1 MRFAQPRLLPGSLR
15 SVLGLLFCSPIFLAF
30 AQPAARDPQI
40 AEFDRLI
47 KSERYQEAEPALER
61 FTASHADSAEGWYQ
75 LGYVY
80 FQTHKIW
87 PSVKAL
93 SKSLSLNPQQAH
105 AHRILGLDFTILG
118 RLDLARRE
126 LERTVELD
134 PKSAD
139 GHYSLG
145 RVLYEEGFYG
155 LAAEHLERSASLR
168 PEDVKTLH
176 NLGLTYEALNQLDRS
191 REAFEK
197 ALTFNDKSPRPSEW
211 PYINYGSFLN
221 RRFEFAEA
229 VSVLEKGREI
239 QAKSDPLEFELGK
252 AYRGLG
258 KLDLAATA
266 LEKARQLN
274 PGNSDYLY
282 VLAFV
287 YRSLG
292 RTNEATAA
300 LAEFTRLKK
309 AQDAGQPVPVKV
321 D

>member
-1 MRFAQPRLLPGSLR
+1 MA
-15 SVLGLLFCSPIFLAF
+15 LLFCSAISVAF
-30 AQPAARDPQI
+30 AQTTGSQI

-47 KSERYQEAEPALER
+47 KSERYQEAEQALER
-61 FTASHADSAEGWYQ
+61 FTASHVDSAEGWYQ

-80 FQTHKIW
+80 FRSHKIW
-87 PSVKAL
+87 PSVTAL
-93 SKSLSLNPQQAH
+93 SKSLSINPRQSH

-134 PKSAD
+134 PESAD

-155 LAAEHLERSASLR
+155 LAAEHLERSSSLR

-176 NLGLTYEALNQLDRS
+176 NLGLTYEALNRFDRA
-191 REAFEK
+191 REVFEK
-197 ALTFNDKSPRPSEW
+197 ALALNEKSLSPSEW
-211 PYINYGSFLN
+211 PFINYGSFLN
-221 RRFEFAEA
+221 RRSEFPEA
-229 VSVLEKGREI
+229 VSVLEKGRRV
-239 QAKSDPLEFELGK
+239 QPQSNPLEFELGK

-258 KLDLAATA
+258 KLDLAVSA

-274 PGNSDYLY
+274 PKNPDYLY
-282 VLAFV
+282 VLASI

-292 RTNEATAA
+292 KADEASAT

-309 AQDAGQPVPVKV
+309 AQDDSQPVPVKV